1 MTAGTS
7 PWRRRLAVSR
17 MPLLPGG
24 CPLPA
29 RLAQPA
35 LPVNLLSRT
44 EWLRSCAAAS
54 LGWAGLAMRRT
65 LPLVQA
71 AGVGTLAPPPP
82 ARPCTINVC
91 MLCSCLLSPAPQFF
105 ILLYDMVI

>member
-1 MTAGTS
+1 MA
-7 PWRRRLAVSR
+7 AF
-17 MPLLPGG
+17 M
-24 CPLPA
+24 
-29 RLAQPA
+29 
-35 LPVNLLSRT
+35 
-44 EWLRSCAAAS
+44 RSCQPR

-71 AGVGTLAPPPP
+71 GGVGTLAPPPP

-105 ILLYDMVI
+105 ILLIRYGHMTAHCPQPTP